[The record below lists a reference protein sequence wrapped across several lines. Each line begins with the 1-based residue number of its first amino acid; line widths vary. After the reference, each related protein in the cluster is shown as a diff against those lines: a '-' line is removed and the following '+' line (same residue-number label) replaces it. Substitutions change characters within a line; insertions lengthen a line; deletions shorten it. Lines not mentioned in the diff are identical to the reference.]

1 VVIPGTTP
9 SDETLAAD
17 AAAGDVRAFEALV
30 ERYQGRI
37 YRLVCRLTSDTEA
50 PDILQETFLQ
60 VYRHLP
66 TFRGE
71 SQVGTWIYR
80 IATNASLMARRA
92 RSRRPTESLEAFLP
106 RFDDQG
112 THVDTPAQLLVALR
126 IDERMDRDALAE
138 HARAAIARL
147 PDVYRDAL
155 VLRDLEELSTAEV
168 ATALGV
174 TPAAVRQRVHRG
186 RVMIRGY
193 LQHLA
198 GGTR

>member
-92 RSRRPTESLEAFLP
+92 RSRRPTESLEAFRP
-106 RFDDQG
+106 RFDEQG